1 MSTALLDDALNGG
14 ESEAGAV
21 ADLLGGE
28 EGLEDVALS
37 FLVHALTV
45 VAEGEADVL
54 SVRQVH
60 GEPRAAFD
68 VGGFDGQPT
77 ARRHGIA
84 GIDGE
89 IDENLVHLPGIGENV
104 PQAVG
109 KRRMDLYVLSQQAG
123 KHALGTGHIGVQVE
137 ANGLEDLS
145 AAEGQQLA
153 GERSGALRG
162 GWSGRL
168 NAVPTG

>member
-1 MSTALLDDALNGG
+1 MSTALLDDAVNGG

-21 ADLLGGE
+21 ADFLGGE

-54 SVRQVH
+54 SVRQAH

-68 VGGFDGQPT
+68 VGGFDGQDTARRHGIAGIDGAIYEDLVLREGPSEPRAAFDVGGFDGQDT

-89 IDENLVHLPGIGENV
+89 IDEDLVHLPGVSENG
-104 PQAVG
+104 PQPVA
-109 KRRMDLYVLSQQAG
+109 
-123 KHALGTGHIGVQVE
+123 KH
-137 ANGLEDLS
+137 
-145 AAEGQQLA
+145 
-153 GERSGALRG
+153 
-162 GWSGRL
+162 
-168 NAVPTG
+168 